1 MLNKKQVKAV
11 RALARL
17 GSFREAA
24 ESISFS
30 PASFSRTIQQAE
42 RDLGIHLFERR
53 RNGARLTAAGRDVL
67 GLLEE
72 LDNAVGSFEAG
83 VERLRQNG
91 GERLVIACGPLTSRT
106 LVMPVMKELIARNIG
121 IRCAVRVDATK
132 APLEALRRGDIDVA
146 VCDLTHT
153 ANLSD
158 LEIRVLD
165 RRDVV
170 FSAPIDHPIHDQG
183 PVDLADVL
191 RLPLATPY
199 LHNHWRATI
208 AKVLG
213 DDQDAWETVRQM
225 PVVESDDY
233 AFLVDTAFN
242 GGLICG
248 GMAETFHE
256 YEDLGLLKRLSIR
269 QQMQWNICAARRK
282 NWSFETLEAFWDALL
297 RHDGKR
303 KASC

>member
-1 MLNKKQVKAV
+1 MLTKKQVEAV

-24 ESISFS
+24 DSIGAA
-30 PASFSRTIQQAE
+30 PASFSRHIQQVE
-42 RDLGIHLFERR
+42 RDVGIQLFERR
-53 RNGARLTAAGRDVL
+53 RNGVRLTAAGRDVL

-83 VERLRQNG
+83 VERLRRNG
-91 GERLVIACGPLTSRT
+91 GERLAIACGPLTSRT
-106 LVMPVMKELIARNIG
+106 LVMPVLKKLIAGNTG
-121 IRCAVRVDATK
+121 IRCVVRVDATK
-132 APLEALRRGDIDVA
+132 VPLEALRRGDIDVA
-146 VCDLTHT
+146 VCDLTHA

-170 FSAPIDHPIHDQG
+170 FSAPIDHPVHEQG
-183 PVDLADVL
+183 LMDLADVL
-191 RLPLATPY
+191 RLPLATPF
-199 LHNHWRATI
+199 LHAHWRATI

-213 DDQDAWETVRQM
+213 DDRDAWETVGQM

-233 AFLVDTAFN
+233 AFLVDVACN

-248 GMAETFHE
+248 GMAETFRE
-256 YEDLGLLKRLSIR
+256 YEDLGLMKRLSIG

-282 NWSFETLEAFWDALL
+282 NWSFEALDAFWDALL
-297 RHDGKR
+297 RHDGFSR
-303 KASC
+303 ACC